1 MRPIDQHISRLESR
15 LRELSAISEKIVE
28 DVVTLKASPEV
39 IRGRV
44 DEVKRRRLE
53 IHSSIIEIIA
63 RFQPT
68 ASDLR
73 GLIAS
78 LEISYGLYRFA
89 RYALDI
95 STILSTVLRGS
106 SEVCELKGSSEVA
119 GYVREMVVAGYV
131 REMVRRSIEAFL
143 KRDKDLARS
152 VIEMDRS
159 VDEKLFQTLS
169 RASRSTDLCSTLD
182 LLILMYLERIADH
195 SVYIAQE
202 TVEML

>member
-1 MRPIDQHISRLESR
+1 MRPIDQYISRLESR

-28 DVVTLKASPEV
+28 DVVTLKASPDV

-44 DEVKRRRLE
+44 DEVRRRRLE

-78 LEISYGLYRFA
+78 LEISYALYRFA

-106 SEVCELKGSSEVA
+106 SKACELRGSSEVA
-119 GYVREMVVAGYV
+119 GYVREMV
-131 REMVRRSIEAFL
+131 RKSIEAFL
-143 KRDKDLARS
+143 KRDKGLARG
-152 VIEMDRS
+152 VIEMDRV

>member
-1 MRPIDQHISRLESR
+1 MRPIDAYIARLEAR
-15 LRELSAISEKIVE
+15 LRELSTISENIVE
-28 DVVTLKASPEV
+28 GVVTLRESLGD
-39 IRGRV
+39 IRERV

-53 IHSSIIEIIA
+53 IHSSVIEIIA

-73 GLIAS
+73 ELIAS

-95 STILSTVLRGS
+95 STILATVLEPSSGECELRGS
-106 SEVCELKGSSEVA
+106 LEAADHVK
-119 GYVREMVVAGYV
+119 
-131 REMVRRSIEAFL
+131 EMVRKSIEAFL
-143 KRDKDLARS
+143 KRDKALARS
-152 VIEMDRS
+152 VIDMDKM

-169 RASRSTDLCSTLD
+169 RASKSTDLCSTLD

-202 TVEML
+202 TIEML

>member
-1 MRPIDQHISRLESR
+1 LRPIDQHISRLESR

-44 DEVKRRRLE
+44 DEVRRRRLE

-106 SEVCELKGSSEVA
+106 AEACELKGSSEVA
-119 GYVREMVVAGYV
+119 GYVREMV
-131 REMVRRSIEAFL
+131 RKSIEAFL

-152 VIEMDRS
+152 VIEMDKA

-169 RASRSTDLCSTLD
+169 RASISTDLCSTLD

>member
-44 DEVKRRRLE
+44 DEVRRRRLE

-106 SEVCELKGSSEVA
+106 AEACELKGSSEVA
-119 GYVREMVVAGYV
+119 GYVREMV
-131 REMVRRSIEAFL
+131 RKSIEAFL

-152 VIEMDRS
+152 VIEMDKA

-169 RASRSTDLCSTLD
+169 RASISTDLCSTLD

>member
-15 LRELSAISEKIVE
+15 LKELSAISEKIVE
-28 DVVTLKASPEV
+28 DVVILKASPEV

-44 DEVKRRRLE
+44 DEVRRRRLE

-106 SEVCELKGSSEVA
+106 VEACELKGSSE
-119 GYVREMVVAGYV
+119 VAGYV

-152 VIEMDRS
+152 VIEMDRA

>member
-1 MRPIDQHISRLESR
+1 LRPIDRYVSRLQNR

-28 DVVTLKASPEV
+28 DVVSLRAKPES
-39 IRGRV
+39 IRGSV
-44 DEVKRRRLE
+44 DEVRRRRVE
-53 IHSSIIEIIA
+53 VHDSVIEIIA

-95 STILSTVLRGS
+95 STILATSLGGTG
-106 SEVCELKGSSEVA
+106 EGCELKGSSLVA
-119 GYVREMVVAGYV
+119 GHV

-143 KRDKDLARS
+143 SRDKGLAKS
-152 VIEMDRS
+152 VIEMDRV
-159 VDEKLFQTLS
+159 VDERLLHALS
-169 RASRSTDLCSTLD
+169 DASKSTDLCSTID
-182 LLILMYLERIADH
+182 LLILMYLERMADH

-202 TVEML
+202 TIEML

>member
-1 MRPIDQHISRLESR
+1 MRPIDQHILRLESK
-15 LRELSAISEKIVE
+15 LRELSAVSEGIVE
-28 DVVTLKASPEV
+28 DVVTLKAMPEV

-44 DEVKRRRLE
+44 DEVRRRRLE
-53 IHSSIIEIIA
+53 LHNSIIEIIA

-73 GLIAS
+73 RLMAS

-106 SEVCELKGSSEVA
+106 SETCELKGSSEAA
-119 GYVREMVVAGYV
+119 GYVG
-131 REMVRRSIEAFL
+131 EMVRKSIEAFL
-143 KRDKDLARS
+143 KRDKRLARS
-152 VIEMDRS
+152 VIEMDRA

>member
-1 MRPIDQHISRLESR
+1 LRPIDQHISRLQSR

-28 DVVTLKASPEV
+28 DVVSLRAKPES
-39 IRGRV
+39 IKGSV
-44 DEVKRRRLE
+44 DEVRRRRVE
-53 IHSSIIEIIA
+53 VHDSVIEIIA

-73 GLIAS
+73 GLIAA

-95 STILSTVLRGS
+95 STILATALGDRGEGCELRGS
-106 SEVCELKGSSEVA
+106 SGIA
-119 GYVREMVVAGYV
+119 GHV

-143 KRDKDLARS
+143 NRDKVMARS
-152 VIEMDRS
+152 VIEMDRA
-159 VDEKLFQTLS
+159 VDEMLFQTLS
-169 RASRSTDLCSTLD
+169 TASKSTDLCSTLD

-202 TVEML
+202 TIEML